1 LVITDSLMM
10 SSSATSAFR
19 GGGVTRTDITV
30 TVTTI
35 TMAMETDTDTD
46 GTDTTAAPVMDIA
59 MEAERVTD
67 FATAAEPVTDTALAA
82 DQGISGVEPNAA
94 IVD

>member
-19 GGGVTRTDITV
+19 GGGVTRTDI